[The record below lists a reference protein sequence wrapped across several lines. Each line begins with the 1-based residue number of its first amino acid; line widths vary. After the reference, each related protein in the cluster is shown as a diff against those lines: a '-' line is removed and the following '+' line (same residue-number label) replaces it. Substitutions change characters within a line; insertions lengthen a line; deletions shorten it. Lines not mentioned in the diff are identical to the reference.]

1 MNFIWRIRAKRTKRG
16 QGMVEFALV
25 LPLLALLLLLAI
37 DFGRVFFG
45 WVGLQNA
52 ARIGASYAAMYPE
65 AWAAPGDAT
74 KKAQYAAN
82 IQADAAGINC
92 ALQNPL
98 PAPTYPNGTAIGED
112 AVVAFTCN
120 FDLITPFL
128 AQIMG
133 NPIQLNGRAVF
144 AVRSGEF
151 AGPAGGGGPPP
162 PPPPACHTVPNMV
175 NRTVLQARADWTI
188 TAGFIGP
195 FTPLVGKDT
204 EIVSAQSTVPASIP
218 GDCIAIGS
226 SVSVISAPPGACPA
240 GQAKVPN
247 LYLMLVSAAR
257 SKWSSDGFTGSFSPS
272 GQNSATVLSQTTSP
286 ASSPNDCR
294 PTTTS
299 VTVTPGPPP
308 PPPPPPPCTVPN
320 FIATP
325 SGNAQATWTTAGFTT
340 TVSFKQVNKLPY
352 TIGQQNL
359 VSNSSVSCTSSIQV
373 GP

>member
-1 MNFIWRIRAKRTKRG
+1 MNFIWRIQAKRTKRG
-16 QGMVEFALV
+16 QGLVELALV
-25 LPLLALLLLLAI
+25 LPLLTLLLLLAV

-52 ARIGASYAAMYPE
+52 ARIGSSYAAMYPE
-65 AWAAPGDAT
+65 AWGTPGDAA
-74 KKAQYAAN
+74 KKAQYAAS

-92 ALQNPL
+92 NLENPL

-112 AVVAFTCN
+112 AVVAFKCN

-133 NPIQLNGRAVF
+133 NPIVLNGRAVF
-144 AVRSGEF
+144 AIRSGEF
-151 AGPAGGGGPPP
+151 SGPAGGGSPPP
-162 PPPPACHTVPNMV
+162 PPPPTCRTVPNMV
-175 NRTVLQARADWTI
+175 NRTVAQARADWSG
-188 TAGFIGP
+188 AGFIGL
-195 FTPLVGKDT
+195 FTPVIGKDT
-204 EIVSAQSTVPASIP
+204 EIVSSQTTVPGSIP
-218 GDCIAIGS
+218 GDCIGVAS
-226 SVSVISAPPGACPA
+226 SVSVVSAPPGACPA
-240 GQAKVPN
+240 GQAKVPS
-247 LYLMLVSAAR
+247 LVGLLVSAAR

-272 GQNSATVLSQTTSP
+272 GQNGDTVLGQTTSP

-299 VTVTPGPPP
+299 VTVTHGPPP

-320 FIATP
+320 FISTA
-325 SGNAQATWTTAGFTT
+325 SGTAQAKWTTAGFTT
-340 TVSFKQVNKLPY
+340 TVSFKQVKRLPY

>member
-1 MNFIWRIRAKRTKRG
+1 
-16 QGMVEFALV
+16 MVEFALV
-25 LPLLALLLLLAI
+25 LPLLALLLLLAV

-65 AWAAPGDAT
+65 AWATPGDAA
-74 KKAQYAAN
+74 KKAQYVAN

-98 PAPTYPNGTAIGED
+98 PAPSYPNGTALGED

-128 AQIMG
+128 SQIMG

-144 AVRSGEF
+144 AIRSGQF
-151 AGPAGGGGPPP
+151 AGPAGGPPPPP

-175 NRTVLQARADWTI
+175 NRTVLQARGDWTT
-188 TAGFIGP
+188 TAGFTGP
-195 FTPLVGKDT
+195 FTPATGKDT
-204 EIVSAQSTVPASIP
+204 EVVSSQTTIPASNP

-226 SVSVISAPPGACPA
+226 SVSVVSAAPGACPA
-240 GQAKVPN
+240 GQAKVPS
-247 LYLMLVSAAR
+247 LVGLLVSAAR
-257 SKWSSDGFTGSFSPS
+257 TKWSANGFTGSFSPS
-272 GQNSATVLSQTTSP
+272 GQNTDTVLGQTTTP
-286 ASSPNDCR
+286 ASAPNDCR
-294 PTTTS
+294 ATTTS
-299 VTVTPGPPP
+299 VTVTHGPPP

-325 SGNAQATWTTAGFTT
+325 SGNAQGTWTAAGFTT

-352 TIGQQNL
+352 QIGQQDL
-359 VSNSSVSCTSSIQV
+359 VSSSSVPCSSAIQV